1 MSCPLNR
8 NRWAGSGYQKN
19 TSAENN
25 ELDAKMKL
33 MLAEREKQDQK
44 LFPQTASN
52 FVKPIAQ
59 SAPVIKNIVSGK
71 Q

>member
-19 TSAENN
+19 TSDANN
-25 ELDAKMKL
+25 ELDAKMKQ
-33 MLAEREKQDQK
+33 MLAEREKQDQH

-52 FVKPIAQ
+52 FVKTVVQ
-59 SAPVIKNIVSGK
+59 SAPVIKNLK
-71 Q
+71 K